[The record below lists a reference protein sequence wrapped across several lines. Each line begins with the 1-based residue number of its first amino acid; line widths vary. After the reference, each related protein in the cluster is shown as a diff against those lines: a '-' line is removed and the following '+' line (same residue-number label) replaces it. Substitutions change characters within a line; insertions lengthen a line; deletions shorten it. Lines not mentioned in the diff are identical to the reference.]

1 MNTKYAQPGLA
12 REPEA
17 VASSNPFRKY
27 QVITVS
33 LLLVIGIIN
42 YVDRSALSI
51 ANTSIQ
57 RDMGITPSQMGI
69 LLSAFSLAY
78 AFSQLPL
85 GMIIDRLGSKIALG
99 ASLLGWSVAQAAFG
113 MVNSFAGFMGL
124 RVLLG
129 IGEAPMF
136 PSAAKALSE
145 WFDANERGTPT
156 GVVWSATCLGPCLA
170 PPLLTL
176 FMVNFGW
183 RGMFIITG
191 VIGVVL
197 ALCWLTFYKSKAR
210 FLAELAA
217 EGKPLPSERQ
227 AAAATATAPKA
238 SYFAGWLDLFK
249 HRSTWGA
256 VLGFMG
262 VIYML
267 WLHLTWLP
275 GYFEREHGLDLYKTA
290 WVVSLAYGFGAA
302 GTIVA
307 GRFCDWLVRRG
318 MSVLGSRKF
327 SVITGLVLAAL
338 FTLPLSFVTGLTGC
352 IMLLCLALFS
362 INMASATAWMIVNTI
377 VDSQRVASFGSI
389 QNFGGYIAGSV
400 APIATGFSIQ
410 YSGSFTTAFM
420 ISAVVALCSAV
431 AYFLLLQAPIGSA
444 KVEAGGMAGATEQA

>member
-1 MNTKYAQPGLA
+1 MK
-12 REPEA
+12 
-17 VASSNPFRKY
+17 KY
-27 QVITVS
+27 QRVTVVF
-33 LLLVIGIIN
+33 LLLIGIVN
-42 YVDRSALSI
+42 YLDRSALSI

-57 RDMGITPSQMGI
+57 KDMMISPSQMGI
-69 LLSAFSLAY
+69 LLSAFSIAY
-78 AFSQLPL
+78 AFAQLPM

-156 GVVWSATCLGPCLA
+156 GVVWSSTCLGPCLA

-210 FLAELAA
+210 YLAELAA
-217 EGKPLPSERQ
+217 EGKPLPSGQQ
-227 AAAATATAPKA
+227 APAATAQAPKA

-307 GRFCDWLVRRG
+307 GRFCDLLVKRG
-318 MSVLGSRKF
+318 MSVLASRKF

-352 IMLLCLALFS
+352 IVLLCLALFS

-400 APIATGFSIQ
+400 APIVTGFSIQ

-444 KVEAGGMAGATEQA
+444 KVKAAEMVGATEQG